1 MQVDDRTVMRSQ
13 RNYIEELAEKVE
25 AGKKSGLTVAEMQA
39 RLTVA
44 SLKSMQS
51 YGYQTFLERT
61 LAASHPHFGP
71 MPPLQNDVNTN
82 ISDVYKNL
90 DRV

>member
-1 MQVDDRTVMRSQ
+1 MQTDRTVMMCQ

-25 AGKKSGLTVAEMQA
+25 PGKKAGKSIAELQAELTVP
-39 RLTVA
+39 
-44 SLKSMQS
+44 SLRSMHS
-51 YGYQTFLERT
+51 NGYQDFLERT

-90 DRV
+90 DKV